1 MLRDEQYG
9 WITDLGE
16 VVEANDMNHLT
27 TFDDLNPGFGHDVDY
42 TNIYRYAGWFRYGT
56 YSKRYYLEIEGNKK
70 KLSTKIKKAAET
82 LKMNFGCSKTEWVW
96 Y

>member
-27 TFDDLNPGFGHDVDY
+27 TFDDLNPGFEHDLGY
-42 TNIYRYAGWFRYGT
+42 WEIYRYAGWFRYGT
-56 YSKRYYLEIEGNKK
+56 FDGLLEIEGNKK
-70 KLSTKIKKAAET
+70 KLSAKIKKAAEN
-82 LKMNFGCSKTEWVW
+82 LKREFRNTRISWVW